1 MSFVLK
7 DVGFSYGLRRLTAN
21 LRQNRKSD
29 VRVLQDVNLTIPSGS
44 RIALLGPSGVGKSTL
59 MCILGLLTG
68 TRRIEGC
75 IEYTDSAGMCHH
87 YQGLS
92 TETAERLRRTEFGFA
107 LQSSYLLPHLTVEE
121 NLGIPLGLQGVSTA
135 ERRNRALQ
143 LLETAE
149 GNLLSLANS
158 LPSEL
163 SGGQQQRVAVLRA
176 LIHNPAVVFAD
187 EPFSAL
193 DEENK
198 RLILQMLVEWQE
210 NGVSNTSPAAMRR
223 TLFLVCHD
231 PEVPAK
237 YGATILRMNPNSEI
251 VFPGTT
257 NGPT

>member
-1 MSFVLK
+1 MSFVLN
-7 DVGFSYGLRRLTAN
+7 DVGFSYGLQRATAN
-21 LRQNRKSD
+21 LRQNSKPD
-29 VRVLQDVNLTIPSGS
+29 VRVLQDVNLTITSGS

-68 TRRIEGC
+68 TRRFEGR
-75 IEYTDSAGMCHH
+75 IEYTDSTGTPHQ

-121 NLGIPLGLQGVSTA
+121 NLGIPLGLLGVPTA

-149 GNLLSLANS
+149 GNLLSLADS

-198 RLILQMLVEWQE
+198 RLILQMLVTWQE
-210 NGVSNTSPAAMRR
+210 EGMSHANPAATRR

-237 YGATILRMNPNSEI
+237 YGATILRMNPNSKI
-251 VFPGTT
+251 AFPGTT
-257 NGPT
+257 NEP